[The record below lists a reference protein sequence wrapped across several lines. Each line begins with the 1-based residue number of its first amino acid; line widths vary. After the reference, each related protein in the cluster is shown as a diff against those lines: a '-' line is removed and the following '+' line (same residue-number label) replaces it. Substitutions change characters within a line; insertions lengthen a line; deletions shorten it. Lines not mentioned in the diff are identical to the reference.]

1 MIWGW
6 PMTYTRRTAGAVDM
20 HMRASVLDDLDRC
33 CPSPAMYTSD
43 ERAGGLHRR
52 WRRVAPILV
61 LALVAV
67 TVPSESEAQEP
78 VVAVRTHMH
87 ESKRPDRRPLE
98 RHGYW
103 IVKLFVPEGVDWQP
117 PPPIWRDVPGGKARL
132 AVQAEDGRYVTV
144 TGGGLVDLV
153 LNGEEI
159 RGLRPEPLHLRAR
172 YTADEVCAGP
182 ILMIVPGRNAAG
194 EETVLRIA
202 GEPADAAWRKRHC
215 KAKR

>member
-1 MIWGW
+1 M
-6 PMTYTRRTAGAVDM
+6 
-20 HMRASVLDDLDRC
+20 L
-33 CPSPAMYTSD
+33 TSD
-43 ERAGGLHRR
+43 TVKVPF
-52 WRRVAPILV
+52 RVLRKLFAPALV
-61 LALVAV
+61 LGVFGTISV
-67 TVPSESEAQEP
+67 SNSYAQEP
-78 VVAVRTHMH
+78 VVAVRTHML
-87 ESKRPDRRPLE
+87 ESKRPDQRPFE
-98 RHGYW
+98 RYGYW

-117 PPPIWRDVPGGKARL
+117 PPPVWRDVPGGKARL

-159 RGLRPEPLHLRAR
+159 RGLRPQPLNVYAE
-172 YTADEVCAGP
+172 YTVDEVCAGP
-182 ILMIVPGRNAAG
+182 IEVAVPGRNAAG